1 MQVLSGQ
8 SMSSL
13 GGAGRLELA
22 QQEWNRQMR
31 SIVDNA
37 AMQSSPR
44 WQVTDTQIRTGQIK
58 QLLNNLLPK
67 VCHAHVYKC
76 DHERSL
82 VDNCEIVKWTFFND
96 LSVRLKVATNV
107 MINSGDAEPIID
119 DFVCWQAD
127 AIMKCEAGD
136 DVWPRPKPMES
147 THTPPGVSSL
157 HAGQFNSQQQS
168 GLASSINQQA
178 VHSGFGLGGL
188 FK

>member
-1 MQVLSGQ
+1 
-8 SMSSL
+8 
-13 GGAGRLELA
+13 
-22 QQEWNRQMR
+22 
-31 SIVDNA
+31 
-37 AMQSSPR
+37 
-44 WQVTDTQIRTGQIK
+44 
-58 QLLNNLLPK
+58 
-67 VCHAHVYKC
+67 
-76 DHERSL
+76 
-82 VDNCEIVKWTFFND
+82 VKWTFFND

-157 HAGQFNSQQQS
+157 HAGQWNSQQQS